1 MKSEAIKEF
10 YIVNGELESATN
22 TKFFEK
28 ITKPPIYEVIR
39 VIDGVP
45 LFLEDHLK
53 RMRQSAYIINY
64 QIERRDNKI
73 EEDIKKLILKNKIEN
88 LNIKLLCTDVEGIGQ
103 VFLVYFIESFYPPG
117 EYYKVG
123 IHTTLFHYERENPNA
138 KVQMTSF
145 REEVAKTLKD
155 KKAL

>member
-22 TKFFEK
+22 TKFFEN
-28 ITKPPIYEVIR
+28 ITKPPKYEVIR

-73 EEDIKKLILKNKIEN
+73 EIK
-88 LNIKLLCTDVEGIGQ
+88 
-103 VFLVYFIESFYPPG
+103 
-117 EYYKVG
+117 
-123 IHTTLFHYERENPNA
+123 
-138 KVQMTSF
+138 
-145 REEVAKTLKD
+145 
-155 KKAL
+155 